1 MTQGVFCHKR
11 PLYYISPCKAFAKSL
26 KFCFST
32 PQSTQNQSIFYQYTN
47 ERTKNQRNTSEPE
60 YEKKPIKKVT
70 RNYCG
75 CCCYCDCFASSC
87 CYSCSCFM
95 QQTLS
100 ATLPTDLL
108 AQIHKKETMVAMMP
122 DPLGFLQGFVII
134 LLNFSLFLLQIF
146 GHGYNTSLRLCCA
159 METKTLW

>member
-11 PLYYISPCKAFAKSL
+11 PLYYISPCKAFAKSQIL
-26 KFCFST
+26 FFHT
-32 PQSTQNQSIFYQYTN
+32 TIHTESIDILLVHQRAN
-47 ERTKNQRNTSEPE
+47 EKL
-60 YEKKPIKKVT
+60 EKYFRARVREEADKKVT

-108 AQIHKKETMVAMMP
+108 AQIHKKRNGGGNDARSP
-122 DPLGFLQGFVII
+122 WISLGICNYFIEFFIV
-134 LLNFSLFLLQIF
+134 S
-146 GHGYNTSLRLCCA
+146 TSNLR
-159 METKTLW
+159 TRI